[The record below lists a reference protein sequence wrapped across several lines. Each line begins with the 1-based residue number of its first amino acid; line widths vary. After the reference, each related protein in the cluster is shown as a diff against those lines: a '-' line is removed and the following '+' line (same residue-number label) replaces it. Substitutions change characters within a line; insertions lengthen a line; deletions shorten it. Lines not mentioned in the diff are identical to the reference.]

1 MLYGTDRRTLRE
13 VFFRAWRKQRE
24 GTPLE
29 GIEALIVAVAAR
41 HPEYHALLDD
51 PDTGAERDWLP
62 ELGESNPF
70 LHMAMH
76 LAIEEQLSIDQ
87 PTGIRLHYAALARFG
102 DEHEAQH
109 RMMECL
115 GEMLWHAGRA
125 GTAPDPQR
133 YLACLAR
140 VSGLPPGAGA
150 A

>member
-13 VFFRAWRKQRE
+13 VFFRAWRKQRD
-24 GTPLE
+24 GRPLE
-29 GIEALIVAVAAR
+29 GIETLIVAVAAR

-51 PDTGAERDWLP
+51 PEAGAEREWLP

-76 LAIEEQLSIDQ
+76 LAIEEQLTIDQ
-87 PTGIRLHYAALARFG
+87 PAGIRLHYAALARLG

-125 GTAPDPQR
+125 GTAPDPQL
-133 YLACLAR
+133 YLTCLAR
-140 VSGLPPGAGA
+140 ASGLPAGTV
-150 A
+150 

>member
-24 GTPLE
+24 GAPLE

-51 PDTGAERDWLP
+51 PEAGAEREWLP

-87 PTGIRLHYAALARFG
+87 PAGIRLHYAALARFG

-125 GTAPDPQR
+125 GTAPDPQL
-133 YLACLAR
+133 YLACLTRA
-140 VSGLPPGAGA
+140 SGLGNTR
-150 A
+150 

>member
-29 GIEALIVAVAAR
+29 GIETLIVAVAAR

-87 PTGIRLHYAALARFG
+87 PAGIRLHYAALARFG

-125 GTAPDPQR
+125 GTAPDPQL